1 MFSDNKLHHK
11 ASQSSAEATDQVE
24 SPDQQLGGRKWFI
37 AVEPQHILETG
48 PASSRDYPRNAG
60 VAELFGVQAAQN
72 PGAVAI
78 VEDAGA
84 VTYGELE
91 RRANQLARYLVRRG
105 LQPGTLV
112 GVCVERS
119 AATLVA
125 LLGILKAG
133 GAYVPLDTDYPVARL
148 EFMVQDTAA
157 PLIVTLEQHRGL
169 FAGGVAA
176 ARLVCLDAL
185 AADLA
190 AEAVEDPRVTV
201 TPEMP
206 VYVMYTSGS
215 TGQPKGVVIPQ
226 RGVVR
231 LVCNPDYVTLGPREV
246 ILHNAPLAFDAST
259 FEIWGALLNGGCV
272 ALLPAGPVSL
282 TEIGEAI
289 RRHGVTTLWLTAGL
303 FHLMVEERLEDLRP
317 LRQLLAGGDVLS
329 PEKVRKVLQGLPDCR
344 LINGYGPT
352 ENTTFTCCHTVT
364 RTEALAGGV
373 PIGRPV
379 ANTTVLILDEQQ
391 QPVAPGE
398 PGELYT
404 GGDGL
409 ALGYWKQPEL
419 TAERFVPNPFGTTP
433 GDRLYKT
440 GDRCRHRADG
450 IIEFLGRMD
459 QQVKI
464 RGFRIEPGEIE
475 TTLASHPAVSVAAV
489 VVRSAAVGKELVG
502 YVVWRRE
509 SAVPAENL
517 RTWLAG
523 RLPDHLVPARIIA
536 LPAMPLTANGKVD
549 RAALAVREEPAVA
562 AGDTSQDLPR
572 TPLEGKLA
580 GLWAKV
586 LGREKIAL
594 RENFFE
600 LGGNS
605 LSALQLAVGVEK
617 LLGHPLP
624 IAVLFQ
630 APTVELL
637 ARWISDKDWAPDWSS
652 IIPLKAQGTKPP
664 LFFVHGIGGGAY
676 GNIKMARLLP
686 DDQPC
691 YGIQAVGLDGRRQQH
706 ESFEEMAAH
715 YAWEMSSFMPAGAF
729 YLTGFSL
736 GGVLAYEIACQL
748 RRLHR
753 EVALVGII
761 DVHPVGCL
769 ELWPRVFSKSE
780 YLFRL
785 LSWKNCQF
793 AGRRFKQWARRLT
806 TRENTVAEPV
816 AGRLSEEEI
825 HADKYLKLGLKN
837 RLKPFDGWVDVIVTE
852 RVYARHNVWAW
863 KYLAQGGVRFYP
875 VAGDHVDLLKPEWLP
890 GVTTRLAEMLE
901 RAQSAAQ
908 K

>member
-72 PGAVAI
+72 PGAVAS

-133 GAYVPLDTDYPVARL
+133 GAYVPLDPDYPVARL

-169 FAGGVAA
+169 FAAGVAA

-190 AEAVEDPRVTV
+190 AEAVEDPRVPV

-226 RGVVR
+226 KGVVR

-282 TEIGEAI
+282 TEMGEAI

-475 TTLASHPAVSVAAV
+475 TALASHPAVSVAAV
-489 VVRSAAVGKELVG
+489 IARSVAGGKELVG

-509 SAVPAENL
+509 SAVSAEHL

-523 RLPDHLVPARIIA
+523 RLPDHLVPARIIV

-562 AGDTSQDLPR
+562 AGDTAQDLPR

-617 LLGHPLP
+617 LLAHPLP

-637 ARWISDKDWAPDWSS
+637 ARWITDKNWAPDWSS

-664 LFFVHGIGGGAY
+664 IFFVHAMY
-676 GNIKMARLLP
+676 GDVFCYLPMAKLLP
-686 DDQPC
+686 EDQPG
-691 YGIQAVGLDGRRQQH
+691 YGIQAAGIDGRREPH
-706 ESFEEMAAH
+706 KSFEEMAAH
-715 YAWEMSSFMPAGAF
+715 YARELCSFLPTGAF
-729 YLTGFSL
+729 CLVGFSM

-748 RRLHR
+748 RRLDR
-753 EVALVGII
+753 QVALVGII
-761 DVHPVGCL
+761 DNEPMGQL
-769 ELWPRVFSKSE
+769 DFWPRVLSKIE
-780 YLFRL
+780 FRL
-785 LSWKNCQF
+785 RSVSWRHRQLLVERIKKWWHQPATGTNPDTDVM
-793 AGRRFKQWARRLT
+793 AK
-806 TRENTVAEPV
+806 
-816 AGRLSEEEI
+816 I
-825 HADKYLKLGLKN
+825 YADPYVQMSLKN
-837 RLKPFDGWVDVIVTE
+837 RLKPFDGSVEVLVTE
-852 RVYARHNVWAW
+852 TVFLQNNVWGW
-863 KYLAQGGVRFYP
+863 KYLAGGGVRFYP
-875 VAGDHVDLLKPEWLP
+875 VVGEHLELLKNPATVAWL
-890 GVTTRLAEMLE
+890 VKMLE
-901 RAQSAAQ
+901 RAQASAQ